1 MTKPTKSLS
10 YDEALKRLETIV
22 SQLEEQD
29 QGMDEL
35 TQLVREASTLV
46 KTCKMKLKM
55 TEEEIKNS
63 FIEEDGSLD

>member
-1 MTKPTKSLS
+1 MTKATKSPS

-22 SQLEEQD
+22 SQLEEQE

-63 FIEEDGSLD
+63 FIEEDGSPD